1 MKTLEEQI
9 EAFKE
14 QLEKEKS
21 YQISVAERNFQTKV
35 RNATLREHQRSIIK
49 NMSVEELEFGN
60 FFVEVKYQGE
70 VEEGNFKPLRCGRV
84 IRDEK
89 FKLSKVSEKM
99 EKFLLEMSKVQ
110 LQSNISEILF
120 AKEDRRFRI
129 TIGTRIDDID
139 KRQIFVS
146 IEETNDIEFI
156 KWKQKQKTKEAKFT
170 TNLVIS

>member
-9 EAFKE
+9 EEFKE
-14 QLEKEKS
+14 DLEREKH
-21 YQISVAERNFQTKV
+21 YQISVTEETFQKKV
-35 RNATLREHQRSIIK
+35 RNATLREHQRNVIKSIG
-49 NMSVEELEFGN
+49 VQDLEFGN

-84 IRDEK
+84 IRDDK

-110 LQSNISEILF
+110 LQSNVSEILF

-129 TIGTRIDDID
+129 TIGTRIDDVD

-156 KWKQKQKTKEAKFT
+156 K
-170 TNLVIS
+170 

>member
-9 EAFKE
+9 EEFKKN
-14 QLEKEKS
+14 LEREKA
-21 YQISVAERNFQTKV
+21 YQISVAEETFQKKV
-35 RNATLREHQRSIIK
+35 RNARLREHQRNVIK
-49 NMSVEELEFGN
+49 SMGVQDLEFGN

-70 VEEGNFKPLRCGRV
+70 VEEGNLKPLRCGRV

-110 LQSNISEILF
+110 LQSNVSEILF

-156 KWKQKQKTKEAKFT
+156 K
-170 TNLVIS
+170 

>member
-9 EAFKE
+9 AEFKE
-14 QLEKEKS
+14 DLEREKH
-21 YQISVAERNFQTKV
+21 YQISVAEETFQKKV
-35 RNATLREHQRSIIK
+35 RNATLREHQRNVIK
-49 NMSVEELEFGN
+49 SMGVQDLEFGN

-84 IRDEK
+84 IRDNK

-110 LQSNISEILF
+110 LQSNVSEILF

-129 TIGTRIDDID
+129 TIGTRIDDVD

-156 KWKQKQKTKEAKFT
+156 K
-170 TNLVIS
+170 